1 MNSTL
6 NKTVTKTLVEAK
18 DIKQF
23 LMSGEAKVDFLNNG
37 KDMVYRIEGIEDLDI
52 AAQGFIIDRGE
63 VKYPKLSNDTVY
75 IGSRNGWK
83 STNISF
89 KTLICLLN
97 GYLPKGGQVLSLKD
111 NKFGYA
117 PHNLVLRNKFTD
129 EISPIDILDKVGSV
143 QKESENVDVISD
155 EAEVMATVVDADKVG
170 DFTMYTKKEVVKEY
184 VTEDGAA
191 FPTKELAEWHQ
202 ENVAEAK
209 NLAQVVLDYNGGYQ
223 LAEKVFQEK
232 VKYNKAKPYEHFR
245 DVMDNNKGVV
255 EQDSKEVVKFNP
267 FTIGGS
273 PVFAY
278 LFSEKEYSMEKSKE
292 IVKLL
297 SVADDLF
304 KQLSLLSKQT
314 VKT

>member
-1 MNSTL
+1 MVKTL
-6 NKTVTKTLVEAK
+6 NKTTVSAK

-23 LMSGEAKVDFLNNG
+23 LMSGEAQVDFLNNG
-37 KDMVYRIEGIEDLDI
+37 KDMVYRIEGVEDLDV

-75 IGSRNGWK
+75 IGSRTGWS

-129 EISPIDILDKVGSV
+129 EISPIDILEKVGSV
-143 QKESENVDVISD
+143 QKESENVDVISN
-155 EAEVMATVVDADKVG
+155 EADVIATVIDADKIG
-170 DFTMYTKKEVVKEY
+170 DFTMYTKKDVVKEY

-245 DVMDNNKGVV
+245 DVMDANDGVV
-255 EQDSKEVVKFNP
+255 ERDSKEVVKFNP
-267 FTIGGS
+267 FTIGGV
-273 PVFAY
+273 PHFAY
-278 LFSEKEYSMEKSKE
+278 LFSNKQYTQTKADEIVDMLKLAQEVYENLEKLSKE
-292 IVKLL
+292 
-297 SVADDLF
+297 
-304 KQLSLLSKQT
+304 T
-314 VKT
+314 V

>member
-1 MNSTL
+1 MVKTL
-6 NKTVTKTLVEAK
+6 NKTNAAAK

-23 LMSGEAKVDFLNNG
+23 LMSGEAQVDFLNNG

-75 IGSRNGWK
+75 IGSREGWS

-129 EISPIDILDKVGSV
+129 EISPIDILEKVGSV
-143 QKESENVDVISD
+143 QNESEQQHVEVI
-155 EAEVMATVVDADKVG
+155 TDKVERTNIIG
-170 DFTMYTKKEVVKEY
+170 DFTMYTKKEVVKQY
-184 VTEDGAA
+184 VTEDGAV
-191 FPTKELAEWHQ
+191 FPNKELAEWHQ

-232 VKYNKAKPYEHFR
+232 VKYNKTKPYEHFR
-245 DVMDNNKGVV
+245 DVMDTNEGVV
-255 EQDSKEVVKFNP
+255 ERDSKEVVKFNA
-267 FTIGGS
+267 FTIGGD
-273 PVFAY
+273 PKFAY
-278 LFSEKEYSMEKSKE
+278 LFSNKSYTQEKADEIVDMLKHAQEVYEHLEKLSKE
-292 IVKLL
+292 
-297 SVADDLF
+297 
-304 KQLSLLSKQT
+304 T
-314 VKT
+314 V

>member
-1 MNSTL
+1 MVKTL
-6 NKTVTKTLVEAK
+6 NKTNVVSTNVVAK

-37 KDMVYRIEGIEDLDI
+37 KEMVYRIKGIEDLDI

-75 IGSRNGWK
+75 IGSRTGWS

-129 EISPIDILDKVGSV
+129 EISPIDTLEKVGSQQHEEV
-143 QKESENVDVISD
+143 VEDVVEKQAVIES
-155 EAEVMATVVDADKVG
+155 TDKIG

-184 VTEDGAA
+184 VTEDGAV

-202 ENVAEAK
+202 SNVEDAK
-209 NLAQVVLDYNGGYQ
+209 ISAQLVLDYNGGYV
-223 LAEKVFQEK
+223 LAEKIYEEK
-232 VKYNKAKPYEHFR
+232 VKYNKAKPYVHFK
-245 DVMDNNKGVV
+245 DVMENNNGVV
-255 EQDSKEVVKFNP
+255 EKDSSEVVKFNP
-267 FTIGGS
+267 FTIGGD
-273 PVFAY
+273 PKFAY
-278 LFSEKEYSMEKSKE
+278 LFSNKNYTQAKADEIIDMLKLAQEVYENLEK
-292 IVKLL
+292 L
-297 SVADDLF
+297 STE
-304 KQLSLLSKQT
+304 T
-314 VKT
+314 V

>member
-1 MNSTL
+1 MVKTL
-6 NKTVTKTLVEAK
+6 NKTTVSAK

-37 KDMVYRIEGIEDLDI
+37 KDMVYRIEGVEDLDV

-75 IGSRNGWK
+75 LGSRTGF
-83 STNISF
+83 SSINISF

-129 EISPIDILDKVGSV
+129 EISPIDILEKVGSV
-143 QKESENVDVISD
+143 QAEDSKDVEDTHISEDNNVIEDNSL
-155 EAEVMATVVDADKVG
+155 VG
-170 DFTMYTKKEVVKEY
+170 EYTMYTKKEVVKEY

-245 DVMDNNKGVV
+245 DVMDANDGVV
-255 EQDSKEVVKFNP
+255 ERDSKEVVKFNP
-267 FTIGGS
+267 FTLGGN
-273 PVFAY
+273 PKFAH
-278 LFSEKEYSMEKSKE
+278 LFSNKQYTQTKADEIIDMLKLAQEVYENLEKLSKE
-292 IVKLL
+292 
-297 SVADDLF
+297 
-304 KQLSLLSKQT
+304 T
-314 VKT
+314 V

>member
-1 MNSTL
+1 MVKTR
-6 NKTVTKTLVEAK
+6 NKTNVAAKVSANAK

-37 KDMVYRIEGIEDLDI
+37 KEMVYRIEGVEDLDI
-52 AAQGFIIDRGE
+52 AAQGFIVDRGE

-75 IGSRNGWK
+75 IGSRKGWS

-111 NKFGYA
+111 VEFGYA

-129 EISPIDILDKVGSV
+129 EISPLSILEKVGSV
-143 QKESENVDVISD
+143 VNDQDEHAVDEVV
-155 EAEVMATVVDADKVG
+155 AEEYIDTVDGFK
-170 DFTMYTKKEVVKEY
+170 MYTKKDVVKEY
-184 VTEDGAA
+184 VTEDGAV
-191 FPTKELAEWHQ
+191 FPTKELADWHQ

-232 VKYNKAKPYEHFR
+232 VKYNKVKPYEHFR
-245 DVMDNNKGVV
+245 DVMDANDGVV
-255 EQDSKEVVKFNP
+255 ERDSKEVVKFNP
-267 FTIGGS
+267 FTIGGV
-273 PVFAY
+273 PHFAH
-278 LFSEKEYSMEKSKE
+278 LFSNKSYTQEKADEIIDMLKHAQEVYEHLEKLSKE
-292 IVKLL
+292 
-297 SVADDLF
+297 
-304 KQLSLLSKQT
+304 T
-314 VKT
+314 V

>member
-1 MNSTL
+1 MVKTL
-6 NKTVTKTLVEAK
+6 NKTNVVTK

-23 LMSGEAKVDFLNNG
+23 LMSGEAQVDFLNNG

-75 IGSRNGWK
+75 VGSRTGWS

-111 NKFGYA
+111 NRFGYA

-129 EISPIDILDKVGSV
+129 EISPIDILEKVGSV
-143 QKESENVDVISD
+143 QNESEQSPVETTTD
-155 EAEVMATVVDADKVG
+155 EVERANIIG

-184 VTEDGAA
+184 VTEDGAV
-191 FPTKELAEWHQ
+191 FPTKELADWHQ
-202 ENVAEAK
+202 ENVSEAK

-245 DVMDNNKGVV
+245 DVMDNNEGVV

-267 FTIGGS
+267 FTLGGD
-273 PVFAY
+273 PKFAY
-278 LFSEKEYSMEKSKE
+278 LFSNKSYTQEKADEIIDMLKHAQEVYEHLEKLSKE
-292 IVKLL
+292 
-297 SVADDLF
+297 
-304 KQLSLLSKQT
+304 T
-314 VKT
+314 V

>member
-1 MNSTL
+1 MVKTL
-6 NKTVTKTLVEAK
+6 NKTNVAAK

-23 LMSGEAKVDFLNNG
+23 LMSGEAQVDFLNNG
-37 KDMVYRIEGIEDLDI
+37 KDMVYRIEGVEDLDI

-75 IGSRNGWK
+75 IGSREGWS

-129 EISPIDILDKVGSV
+129 EISPIDILEKVGS
-143 QKESENVDVISD
+143 QHQEDVIESVQHAV
-155 EAEVMATVVDADKVG
+155 EAEDIVKNTVEPTDKIG
-170 DFTMYTKKEVVKEY
+170 DFNMYTKKEVVKEY
-184 VTEDGAA
+184 VTEDGAV
-191 FPTKELAEWHQ
+191 FPNKELAEWHQ

-255 EQDSKEVVKFNP
+255 ERDSKEVVKFNP
-267 FTIGGS
+267 FTLGGD
-273 PVFAY
+273 PKFAH
-278 LFSEKEYSMEKSKE
+278 LFSNKSYTQEKANDIVSMLKMAQEVYETLEKLSKE
-292 IVKLL
+292 
-297 SVADDLF
+297 
-304 KQLSLLSKQT
+304 T
-314 VKT
+314 V

>member
-1 MNSTL
+1 MVKTL
-6 NKTVTKTLVEAK
+6 NKTNVVAKVPANAGVK

-75 IGSRNGWK
+75 IGSRTGWS

-89 KTLICLLN
+89 KTLVCLLN

-129 EISPIDILDKVGSV
+129 EISPIDTLEKVGSV
-143 QKESENVDVISD
+143 QDVVVTESENEIGNAPTAERIDTVDGF
-155 EAEVMATVVDADKVG
+155 K
-170 DFTMYTKKEVVKEY
+170 MYTKKDVVKEY
-184 VTEDGAA
+184 VTEDGAV

-232 VKYNKAKPYEHFR
+232 VKYNKSKPYEHFR
-245 DVMDNNKGVV
+245 DVMDANDGVV
-255 EQDSKEVVKFNP
+255 ERDSKEVVKFNP
-267 FTIGGS
+267 FTIGGV
-273 PVFAY
+273 PHFAH
-278 LFSEKEYSMEKSKE
+278 LFSNKQYTQTKADEIIDMLKLAQEVYENLEKLSKE
-292 IVKLL
+292 
-297 SVADDLF
+297 
-304 KQLSLLSKQT
+304 T
-314 VKT
+314 V

>member
-1 MNSTL
+1 MVKTL
-6 NKTVTKTLVEAK
+6 NKTNQATNVETK

-23 LMSGEAKVDFLNNG
+23 LMSGEATVDFLNNG
-37 KDMVYRIEGIEDLDI
+37 KDMVYRIEGVNDLDI

-75 IGSRNGWK
+75 IGSREGWS

-129 EISPIDILDKVGSV
+129 EISPIDILEKVGSV
-143 QKESENVDVISD
+143 QKESENVDVVSD
-155 EAEVMATVVDADKVG
+155 EDEVIDTVVDADKIG

-184 VTEDGAA
+184 VTEDGAV

-202 ENVAEAK
+202 ENVSEAK

-245 DVMDNNKGVV
+245 DVMDANDGVV
-255 EQDSKEVVKFNP
+255 ERDSKEVVKFNP
-267 FTIGGS
+267 FTLGGD
-273 PVFAY
+273 PKFAY
-278 LFSEKEYSMEKSKE
+278 LFSNKSYTQEKADEIIDMLKHAQEVYEHLEKLSKE
-292 IVKLL
+292 
-297 SVADDLF
+297 
-304 KQLSLLSKQT
+304 T
-314 VKT
+314 V

>member
-1 MNSTL
+1 MVKTL
-6 NKTVTKTLVEAK
+6 NKTNVSAK

-23 LMSGEAKVDFLNNG
+23 LMSGEAQVDFLNNG

-75 IGSRNGWK
+75 IGSREGWS

-111 NKFGYA
+111 SKFGYA
-117 PHNLVLRNKFTD
+117 PHNLVLRNKFTND
-129 EISPIDILDKVGSV
+129 ISPMDILEKVGSV
-143 QKESENVDVISD
+143 QKESEQDII
-155 EAEVMATVVDADKVG
+155 ETTTDKVERTNNIG
-170 DFTMYTKKEVVKEY
+170 DFTMYTKKDVVKEY
-184 VTEDGAA
+184 VTEDGAV
-191 FPTKELAEWHQ
+191 FPTKELADWHQ
-202 ENVAEAK
+202 ENVTESK

-245 DVMDNNKGVV
+245 YVMENNEGVV
-255 EQDSKEVVKFNP
+255 ERDSKEVVKFNP
-267 FTIGGS
+267 FTLGGD
-273 PVFAY
+273 PKFAY
-278 LFSEKEYSMEKSKE
+278 LFSNKSYTQEKADEIIDMLKHAQEVYEHLEKLSKE
-292 IVKLL
+292 
-297 SVADDLF
+297 
-304 KQLSLLSKQT
+304 T
-314 VKT
+314 V